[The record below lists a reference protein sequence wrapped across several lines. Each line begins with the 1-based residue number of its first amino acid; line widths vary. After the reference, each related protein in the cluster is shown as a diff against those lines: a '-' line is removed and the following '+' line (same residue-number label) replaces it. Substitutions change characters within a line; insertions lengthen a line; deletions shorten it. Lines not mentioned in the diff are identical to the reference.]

1 MTPVRRCPDGH
12 IDRSRITRCSLRFRK
27 LIGLLALLL
36 LVAGGIVGIAAGQGG
51 ELPPAVAE
59 IRDHI
64 VTTALYTLL
73 VGVICLILAGA
84 LLSPL
89 LSADLDTPSEWR
101 EKRPPFRSWFF
112 AFSSGVLALYE
123 GLLGFLAIHF
133 VFYRA
138 GVSLISVLR
147 AFPVAFPLLALAL
160 LTGGMAYGA
169 SVPRALP
176 KGTRAHGVLLPAVLL
191 LLVISTALQPEWPF
205 TRVAVGV
212 VLCDLALTLTSYAAR
227 SRSGPTRETLPSTLL
242 TPPSYPH
249 SSPGHMTTD
258 QDTPFP
264 AALGQR
270 YRAVHLIG
278 EGGIA
283 RVYVA
288 RRRTDGEEVAI
299 KVPIGADEATG
310 RSFLREIAVWQGLTH
325 PRIVR
330 IFRANI
336 LPVPYVEMEYLGR
349 TLAGEA
355 LPMDPEKAVP
365 LLIAIGEGLIY
376 AHQHGVAHHDIK
388 PSNILLDQSGDP
400 KISDWGLSHQTGG
413 QPGSSVHGYSPGYA
427 APEQVVPGLSGDLGA
442 RIDIFQFGVLTY
454 ELFTGRLPFPDWD
467 AFETPRPPPPPSHT
481 SPRLAPLDSVILR
494 CLEFYSEARYQSM
507 EEVLADLRVAWT
519 PAITGLTPL
528 TSIE

>member
-1 MTPVRRCPDGH
+1 M
-12 IDRSRITRCSLRFRK
+12 
-27 LIGLLALLL
+27 
-36 LVAGGIVGIAAGQGG
+36 AAGQGG
-51 ELPPAVAE
+51 DLPPAVAE

-89 LSADLDTPSEWR
+89 LSADLDTPSVWR
-101 EKRPPFRSWFF
+101 EERPPARSWFF
-112 AFSSGVLALYE
+112 AFSSGVLALSE

-138 GVSLISVLR
+138 GASLLSVLW
-147 AFPVAFPLLALAL
+147 ALPVAFPLLALAL

-176 KGTRAHGVLLPAVLL
+176 KSTWAHGVLLPAVILI
-191 LLVISTALQPEWPF
+191 LVISAALQPEWPF
-205 TRVAVGV
+205 TSVALGV
-212 VLCDLALTLTSYAAR
+212 VLCDLALTMASYFAR
-227 SRSGPTRETLPSTLL
+227 SRSGPIRETLPSTLL
-242 TPPSYPH
+242 TPPSYLP
-249 SSPGHMTTD
+249 SSPGQMTTD
-258 QDTPFP
+258 QDTPLP

-270 YRAVHLIG
+270 YRSVHLIG

-283 RVYVA
+283 RVYGA

-299 KVPIGADEATG
+299 KVPIGTDEATG

-349 TLAGEA
+349 TLAREA
-355 LPMDPEKAVP
+355 LPMDPAKAVP

-388 PSNILLDQSGDP
+388 PSNILLDQAGDP
-400 KISDWGLSHQTGG
+400 KISDWGLSHQAGG

-442 RIDIFQFGVLTY
+442 VTDIFQFGVLAY
-454 ELFTGRLPFPDWD
+454 ELLTGSLPFPDWG
-467 AFETPRPPPPPSHT
+467 ALMPPLPPPLPSHIF
-481 SPRLAPLDSVILR
+481 PCLAPLDSVILR
-494 CLEFYSEARYQSM
+494 CLAFYPVARYQSM
-507 EEVLADLRVAWT
+507 EEVLADLRLV
-519 PAITGLTPL
+519 
-528 TSIE
+528 